1 LSITPAEKSRD
12 DSRLCRLDSPRHARR
27 PSAAIL
33 QTMRILALLL
43 TGLFVLQAQPPATF
57 RDRLQ
62 KVLDRSEY
70 RHSRFGIEVF
80 DIEHGRVLYQLN
92 PEQLFIPGSTTKLLT
107 VATALTLLGQ
117 DYRFHT
123 RVFRSGPLDGGRL
136 KGDLIL
142 VASGDPDISNRA
154 QTDGTLA
161 FRNVDHSYS
170 GLPGAEV
177 VEGDPLVVLR
187 DLARQVAASG
197 VKRIDGSVRV
207 DISLFPEGERE
218 LGTGVVISPIIVN
231 DNIVDVIVSP
241 GEKVDA
247 PAVVKASPET
257 GFVTLVNHTKT
268 GPPGSAASVSIG
280 HDDRTTNGTH
290 NVIVEGALPLGS
302 KPLLRTYRVPEP
314 SAFAAAVFTE
324 ALRKEGI
331 KVGMASSPITDK
343 PPQPYLA
350 EAQLAEHISAPFSEE
365 AKVTLKVSQNLHAS
379 MMPYLVGAVVG
390 HPKEN
395 MDQVGFDLERGFLE
409 KAGLDVTAAAQSD
422 GAGGAALFTPDF
434 MVRFLVYLTKQV
446 FFPAYFAALPVL
458 GKDGTLW
465 DIQVNS
471 AAAGHVMAKTGTY
484 GSYNALGK
492 NLMVDG
498 KGLAGYVKT
507 KDGRTLAIAVY
518 ANFVAVDP
526 AIGAHLVGDA
536 LGEIA
541 AAAYDAPF
549 E

>member
-1 LSITPAEKSRD
+1 
-12 DSRLCRLDSPRHARR
+12 
-27 PSAAIL
+27 
-33 QTMRILALLL
+33 MRILACLLA
-43 TGLFVLQAQPPATF
+43 GLVALQAQPPMAF
-57 RDRLQ
+57 VDRVQ
-62 KVLDRSEY
+62 KVMGRPEY
-70 RHSRFGIEVF
+70 RHARFGIEVF
-80 DIEHGRVLYQLN
+80 DIDRGRVLYQLN
-92 PEQLFIPGSTTKLLT
+92 SEQLFIPGSTTKLLT
-107 VATALTLLGQ
+107 VATALTLLGP
-117 DYRFHT
+117 DHRFHT
-123 RVFRSGPLDGGRL
+123 AVFRGGPLDHERL

-142 VASGDPDISNRA
+142 VASGDPDLSNRIQA
-154 QTDGTLA
+154 DGTLA

-177 VEGDPLVVLR
+177 IPGDPLVVVR
-187 DLARQVAASG
+187 DLARQVAAKG

-231 DNIVDVIVSP
+231 DNVVDVTVSP
-241 GEKVDA
+241 GPSADA
-247 PAVVKASPET
+247 PAVVNVSPET
-257 GFVTLVNHTKT
+257 GYVTFVNHAKT
-268 GPPGSAASVSIG
+268 GPAGSEVSLSIDQ
-280 HDDRTTNGTH
+280 DDRSVKGSH
-290 NVIVEGALPLGS
+290 KAIVEGSLPLGS
-302 KPLLRTYRVPEP
+302 KPVLRTYRVPEP
-314 SAFAAAVFTE
+314 SAFAATVFTE
-324 ALRKEGI
+324 ALQKEGI
-331 KVGMASSPITDK
+331 KVGLASSPAAVK
-343 PPQPYLA
+343 PAQPYLP
-350 EAQLAEHISAPFSEE
+350 EAQLAEHISAPFTEE

-379 MMPYLVGAVVG
+379 MMPYLVGAAVG
-390 HPKEN
+390 HAKDK
-395 MDQVGFDLERGFLE
+395 MDQAGFDLERGFLE

-422 GAGGAALFTPDF
+422 GAGGDALFTPDF
-434 MVRFLVYLTKQV
+434 MVRFLVYLTKQA

-471 AAAGHVMAKTGTY
+471 PAAGHVMAKTGTY
-484 GSYNALGK
+484 GSYNALSK

-507 KDGRTLAIAVY
+507 KDGRTLAIAAY

-526 AIGAHLVGDA
+526 AVGAHLVGDA

>member
-1 LSITPAEKSRD
+1 
-12 DSRLCRLDSPRHARR
+12 
-27 PSAAIL
+27 
-33 QTMRILALLL
+33 MRILALLL
-43 TGLFVLQAQPPATF
+43 TGLLALQAQPPATF
-57 RDRLQ
+57 RDRVQ
-62 KVLDRSEY
+62 KVLDRPEY

-123 RVFRSGPLDGGRL
+123 RVFRSGPLDHGRL

-142 VASGDPDISNRA
+142 VASGDPNISNRA

-177 VEGDPLVVLR
+177 VEGDPSVVVR
-187 DLARQVAASG
+187 DLARQVASSG

-218 LGTGVVISPIIVN
+218 LGTGVAISPMIVN
-231 DNIVDVIVSP
+231 DNVVDVIISP
-241 GEKVDA
+241 GEKADA
-247 PAVVKASPET
+247 PAVVSASPKT
-257 GFVTLVNHTKT
+257 GYVTLVNHTET
-268 GPPGSAASVSIG
+268 GPPGSAATVSIG
-280 HDDRTTNGTH
+280 HDDRTSNGAH

-302 KPLLRTYRVPEP
+302 KPLLRTYHVPEP
-314 SAFAAAVFTE
+314 GAFAAAVFTE
-324 ALRKEGI
+324 ALQREGI
-331 KVGMASSPITDK
+331 KVGMASSPITVK
-343 PPQPYLA
+343 PAQPYLP

-390 HPKEN
+390 QAKEN
-395 MDQVGFDLERGFLE
+395 MDEAGFDLERGFLE
-409 KAGLDVTAAAQSD
+409 KAGLDVTSAAQSD

-434 MVRFLVYLTKQV
+434 MIRFLVYLTKQV

-471 AAAGHVMAKTGTY
+471 PAAGHVMAKTGTY

-507 KDGRTLAIAVY
+507 KDGRMLAIAAY

-526 AIGAHLVGDA
+526 GVGAHPVGDA

>member
-1 LSITPAEKSRD
+1 
-12 DSRLCRLDSPRHARR
+12 
-27 PSAAIL
+27 
-33 QTMRILALLL
+33 MRILACLL
-43 TGLFVLQAQPPATF
+43 TGLVVLQAQPPIAF
-57 RDRLQ
+57 SDRVQ
-62 KVLDRSEY
+62 KVLSRSEY

-80 DIEHGRVLYQLN
+80 DIDHGRVLYQLN
-92 PEQLFIPGSTTKLLT
+92 SEQLFIPGSTTKLLT
-107 VATALTLLGQ
+107 VATAITLLGQ
-117 DYRFHT
+117 DHRFHT
-123 RVFRSGPLDGGRL
+123 SVFRGGPLEHGRL

-142 VASGDPDISNRA
+142 VAAGDPNLSNRL
-154 QTDGTLA
+154 QPDGTLA
-161 FRNVDHSYS
+161 FRNIDHSYS
-170 GLPGAEV
+170 GLPGSEV
-177 VEGDPLVVLR
+177 VEGDPSVVLR
-187 DLARQVAASG
+187 DLARQVAARG
-197 VKRIDGSVRV
+197 VKHIDGSVRV

-218 LGTGVVISPIIVN
+218 LGTGVVLSPIIVN
-231 DNIVDVIVSP
+231 DNVVDVTISP
-241 GEKVDA
+241 GPQADT
-247 PAVVKASPET
+247 PAVVSTSPET
-257 GFVTLVNHTKT
+257 GYVTFVNHAKT
-268 GPPGSAASVSIG
+268 GAPGSAVSLDIG
-280 HDDRTTNGTH
+280 HDDRTSSGAH
-290 NVIVEGALPLGS
+290 SVIVEGALPLGS
-302 KPLLRTYRVPEP
+302 KPVLRTYRVPEP
-314 SAFAAAVFTE
+314 SAFAATLFAE

-331 KVGMASSPITDK
+331 KVGAASSPITVK
-343 PPQPYLA
+343 PAQPYLP

-379 MMPYLVGAVVG
+379 IFPYLVGAVVG
-390 HPKEN
+390 HAAEN
-395 MDQVGFDLERGFLE
+395 TDQAGFDLEHGFLE

-434 MVRFLVYLTKQV
+434 MVRFLVYLTKQA

-471 AAAGHVMAKTGTY
+471 PAAGHVMAKTGTY
-484 GSYNALGK
+484 GSYNALDK

-507 KDGRTLAIAVY
+507 KDGRTLAIAAY

>member
-1 LSITPAEKSRD
+1 MPA
-12 DSRLCRLDSPRHARR
+12 
-27 PSAAIL
+27 
-33 QTMRILALLL
+33 
-43 TGLFVLQAQPPATF
+43 
-57 RDRLQ
+57 
-62 KVLDRSEY
+62 
-70 RHSRFGIEVF
+70 
-80 DIEHGRVLYQLN
+80 
-92 PEQLFIPGSTTKLLT
+92 
-107 VATALTLLGQ
+107 
-117 DYRFHT
+117 
-123 RVFRSGPLDGGRL
+123 GGM
-136 KGDLIL
+136 
-142 VASGDPDISNRA
+142 
-154 QTDGTLA
+154 
-161 FRNVDHSYS
+161 
-170 GLPGAEV
+170 
-177 VEGDPLVVLR
+177 
-187 DLARQVAASG
+187 
-197 VKRIDGSVRV
+197 
-207 DISLFPEGERE
+207 
-218 LGTGVVISPIIVN
+218 
-231 DNIVDVIVSP
+231 
-241 GEKVDA
+241 
-247 PAVVKASPET
+247 
-257 GFVTLVNHTKT
+257 
-268 GPPGSAASVSIG
+268 
-280 HDDRTTNGTH
+280 
-290 NVIVEGALPLGS
+290 PLGS

-331 KVGMASSPITDK
+331 KVGMASSPITAK
-343 PPQPYLA
+343 PAQPYLP

-390 HPKEN
+390 HAKED
-395 MDQVGFDLERGFLE
+395 MDQAAFDLERGFLE